1 MLKCIALGTLV
12 MGVSAF
18 SSVSLAQ
25 VQRPLQPSL
34 IPAPNN
40 NPTVPSTSPIQRN
53 PIKVETL
60 PTKKTPQSPLFS
72 PISTPSTSKTCS
84 AVVTIKGKPV
94 TVTPDDLPGAYCD
107 QNGVFQYKP

>member
-1 MLKCIALGTLV
+1 MLKCIALGSFMMGLSTL
-12 MGVSAF
+12 

-25 VQRPLQPSL
+25 IQKPLQPSL

-53 PIKVETL
+53 PIKVQPL
-60 PTKKTPQSPLFS
+60 PTRNSSGKNPLL
-72 PISTPSTSKTCS
+72 PESKSDTRRTCS
-84 AVVTIKGKPV
+84 GTLTIDGKLV

-107 QNGVFQYKP
+107 QNGVLQNRP